1 MSATVSRP
9 AECRLQVIPCIVQVK
24 IAVEELG
31 LCTSVS
37 TSLTAL
43 GLTFGQ

>member
-1 MSATVSRP
+1 VSAIVNRP
-9 AECRLQVIPCIVQVK
+9 AECRLQVGPGIVQVK
-24 IAVEELG
+24 MAVEVAH
-31 LCTSVS
+31 SVYMVS